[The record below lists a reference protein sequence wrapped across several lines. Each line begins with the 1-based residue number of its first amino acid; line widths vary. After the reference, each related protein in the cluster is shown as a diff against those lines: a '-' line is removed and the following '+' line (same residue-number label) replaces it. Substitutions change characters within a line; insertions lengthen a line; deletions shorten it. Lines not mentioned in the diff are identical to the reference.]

1 MSSEIRTLLRDPESS
16 NAQRSV
22 FTIPKGL
29 KIKASKI
36 RLCNFSLTNNDG
48 TQIYF
53 NHMGV
58 YSLLSKIS
66 ILSLAGTEIDRLTGD
81 GINMMAIKLLHLE
94 NSSQYSVNRQLSQ
107 TMCNSLY
114 VNNLGQADL
123 TEQSQRDDA
132 SMGMQVY
139 IDVSLMLEYLQRRTV
154 IDEGMTVVFEW
165 QPSDVLGFS
174 YTFNVPPCLAID
186 EYLTEVPLDAMDV
199 VTYLSVIQDRLDIA
213 SDQNSFEKRLNSF
226 YQQFIASVYYMNV
239 ENRSDNKLMNAV
251 APKGEQL
258 EITIDG
264 RKVIPLKGINS
275 PAKKLGFLQDF
286 SNGTVCIPG
295 YDSQFQLL
303 DPTWKGLHNPNLGID
318 YGNKFSYGCF
328 LLNRY
333 INMDFTISYSYDIP
347 AGKTTTLLILGQVL
361 RSYDRVNDKVSFVSS
376 SFVPS

>member
-16 NAQRSV
+16 NKQRSV

-36 RLCNFSLTNNDG
+36 RLCNFNLTNNDG
-48 TQIYF
+48 TQVYF
-53 NHMGV
+53 NHMGI
-58 YSLLSKIS
+58 YSLLSKVS

-81 GINMMAIKLLHLE
+81 GINMMAIKLLRSE
-94 NSSQYSVNRQLSQ
+94 NASQYSINRQLSQ
-107 TMCNSLY
+107 TMCNSIF
-114 VNNLGQADL
+114 VNNMGQADL

-139 IDVSLMLEYLQRRTV
+139 INLSLMLEYLQRRVV
-154 IDEGMTVVFEW
+154 IDEGMTIVFEW
-165 QPSDVLGFS
+165 QTPDVIGFS
-174 YTFNVPPCLAID
+174 YSFNIPPCLAVD
-186 EYLTEVPLDAMDV
+186 EYLTDVPMDPMDNI
-199 VTYLSVIQDRLDIA
+199 TYLSVIQDRLDIA
-213 SDQNSFEKRLNSF
+213 AGSTSFEKRLNSF
-226 YQQFIASVYYMNV
+226 YQQFIANVYYMNV
-239 ENRSDNKLMNAV
+239 ENRSDNKLFNAV
-251 APKGEQL
+251 APKGEKL
-258 EITIDG
+258 EISIDG
-264 RKVIPLKGINS
+264 RKTIPLSGINS

-303 DPTWKGLHNPNLGID
+303 DPTWKGFHNPNLGID

>member
-36 RLCNFSLTNNDG
+36 RLCNFSLTNNEG

-81 GINMMAIKLLHLE
+81 GINMM
-94 NSSQYSVNRQLSQ
+94 
-107 TMCNSLY
+107 
-114 VNNLGQADL
+114 
-123 TEQSQRDDA
+123 EQSQRDDA
-132 SMGMQVY
+132 SMGMQIY
-139 IDVSLMLEYLQRRTV
+139 IDVSMMLEYLQRRTV
-154 IDEGMTVVFEW
+154 IDEGMTIVFEW
-165 QPSDVLGFS
+165 QTSDVLGFS
-174 YTFNVPPCLAID
+174 YSFNSVPTLAVD
-186 EYLTEVPLDAMDV
+186 EYLTDVPLDTADV
-199 VTYLSVIQDRLDIA
+199 ITYLSVIQDRLDIA
-213 SDQNSFEKRLNSF
+213 AGQTSFEKRLNSF
-226 YQQFIASVYYMNV
+226 YQQFLASVYFMNV
-239 ENRSDNKLMNAV
+239 ENRTDNKLMNAV
-251 APKGEQL
+251 SPKGEIL

-264 RKVIPLKGINS
+264 RKVIPLKGINT
-275 PAKKLGFLQDF
+275 PAKKLAFLQDF

-295 YDSQFQLL
+295 YDSQFEIL
-303 DPTWKGLHNPNLGID
+303 DATWKGLYNPNLGIY

-333 INMDFTISYSYDIP
+333 INMDFTISYSYNNPSD
-347 AGKTTTLLILGQVL
+347 KTTTLLILGQVL

-376 SFVPS
+376 SLVPS

>member
-36 RLCNFSLTNNDG
+36 RLCNFSLTNNEG

-94 NSSQYSVNRQLSQ
+94 NACQYSINRQLSQ

-132 SMGMQVY
+132 SMGMQIY
-139 IDVSLMLEYLQRRTV
+139 IDVSMMLEYLQRRSV
-154 IDEGMTVVFEW
+154 IDEGMTIVFEW
-165 QPSDVLGFS
+165 QTSDVLGFS
-174 YTFNVPPCLAID
+174 YSFNSVPTLAVD
-186 EYLTEVPLDAMDV
+186 EYLTDVPLDTADV
-199 VTYLSVIQDRLDIA
+199 ITYLSVIQDRLDIA
-213 SDQNSFEKRLNSF
+213 AGQTSFEKRLNSF
-226 YQQFIASVYYMNV
+226 YQQFLASVYFMNV
-239 ENRSDNKLMNAV
+239 ENRTDNKLMNAV
-251 APKGEQL
+251 SPKGEIL

-264 RKVIPLKGINS
+264 RKVIPLKGINT
-275 PAKKLGFLQDF
+275 PAKKLAFLQDF

-295 YDSQFQLL
+295 YDSQFEIL
-303 DPTWKGLHNPNLGID
+303 DATWKGLYNPNLGIY

-333 INMDFTISYSYDIP
+333 INMDFTISYSYNNPSD
-347 AGKTTTLLILGQVL
+347 KTTTLLILGQVL

-376 SFVPS
+376 SLVPS